1 MHIFGVSDGKSWTN
15 PVACL
20 SSAFAGG
27 CNHVKKSGQLRRQLE
42 LIAEALPLATNS
54 ARRAPRARRACDAAH
69 DALAA

>member
-27 CNHVKKSGQLRRQLE
+27 CNHVKNSGQLRRQLE
-42 LIAEALPLATNS
+42 LIAEASPLATNS
-54 ARRAPRARRACDAAH
+54 ARRARDAAH